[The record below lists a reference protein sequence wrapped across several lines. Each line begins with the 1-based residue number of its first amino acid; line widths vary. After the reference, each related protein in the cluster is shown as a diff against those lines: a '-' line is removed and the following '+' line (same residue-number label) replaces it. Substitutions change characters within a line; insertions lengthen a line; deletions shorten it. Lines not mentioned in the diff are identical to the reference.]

1 MFFRMNLIYF
11 TLVLHGVGALIPWNI
26 IVTAKEVSFSVDLCV
41 SKFSHSSLL
50 GIYYLH
56 SRNDKILFS
65 VLCRLQTGIL

>member
-41 SKFSHSSLL
+41 SHSSRWVF
-50 GIYYLH
+50 I
-56 SRNDKILFS
+56 I
-65 VLCRLQTGIL
+65 

>member
-26 IVTAKEVSFSVDLCV
+26 IVTAKEVSFSVICV
-41 SKFSHSSLL
+41 FSHSSLL
-50 GIYYLH
+50 GIYYLN

-65 VLCRLQTGIL
+65 VLCRLQTGIR